1 MASRLNAS
9 RLVNSRLMTSGLV
22 TLLTLLLALSA
33 GAAQATELIG
43 YWVLDQEGTAAIQ
56 PEQPQENNWFK
67 NQNISTTVSAGGMP
81 LPRLGSKIA
90 PVDSRAAPDPDI
102 LRCKEMQIEDA
113 NNALRFT
120 YVDVGTE
127 VRKQGAYRGAKIR
140 WTEKKLTESY
150 KSTTRKVTHKFEIQD
165 NNKLLV
171 TVKINP
177 NKGVTRTYLQ
187 LFDRA
192 PKPDAEQG
200 NQMTK
205 EQTDN
210 NASQQ

>member
-1 MASRLNAS
+1 
-9 RLVNSRLMTSGLV
+9 MTFR
-22 TLLTLLLALSA
+22 LLLLPLLLL
-33 GAAQATELIG
+33 GAWPAQATELIG

-81 LPRLGSKIA
+81 LPRLRSKLP
-90 PVDSRAAPDPDI
+90 PVDSQAAPDPDI
-102 LRCKEMQIEDA
+102 LRCKEMQIEDV
-113 NNALRFT
+113 NDALRFT
-120 YVDVGTE
+120 YVDVGSE
-127 VRKQGAYRGAKIR
+127 VRKQGAYRGAKVR
-140 WTEKKLTESY
+140 WNKKKLTESY

-192 PKPDAEQG
+192 PEPSAQAANDQGKENAEAQTE
-200 NQMTK
+200 NQ
-205 EQTDN
+205 
-210 NASQQ
+210 AAQQ

>member
-1 MASRLNAS
+1 MTF
-9 RLVNSRLMTSGLV
+9 RLMTFRLTIFRLM
-22 TLLTLLLALSA
+22 TLLPLLLLL
-33 GAAQATELIG
+33 GAWPAQATELIG

-67 NQNISTTVSAGGMP
+67 NQNISTTVSAAGMP
-81 LPRLGSKIA
+81 LPRLGSKVA

-102 LRCKEMQIEDA
+102 LRCKEMQIEDV
-113 NNALRFT
+113 NDSLRFT
-120 YVDVGTE
+120 YVDVGSE
-127 VRKQGAYRGAKIR
+127 VRKQGAYRGAKTR
-140 WTEKKLTESY
+140 WNKKKLTESY

-192 PKPDAEQG
+192 SKASA
-200 NQMTK
+200 
-205 EQTDN
+205 QTDDQ
-210 NASQQ
+210 ASQQ